1 MLARD
6 TTVQEVLHT
15 LTPVEQAALVK
26 SFFASFPASAR
37 DQLLAEALR
46 VEIPAGTVWYREA
59 DEPQRVSL
67 VVSGLLRLY
76 LAAPDGRQLTV
87 RYARSGD
94 ALGIATSAGGPGI
107 LTKQVVTDCALLVFR
122 RPTLLALGQRDV
134 RVAWAIAEEITH
146 RLFVYMDVIAAT
158 TMGTVRQRVARHL
171 LDLSCSHQQG
181 TALLAPVSQ
190 QELADAVGSV
200 REVVARALRQ
210 LRDAGLVETN
220 SQGILIHDP
229 IGAPWRDV
237 VADALSRQ
245 DRRNQS
251 HTGVGQK
258 LLRRRHA

>member
-1 MLARD
+1 MTSIPRCHILGWPWEVSMLARD

-146 RLFVYMDVIAAT
+146 RLFVYPGICSISPAVTSRAPPSSHPSASRNWPMPSARCGRWSLARSGSC
-158 TMGTVRQRVARHL
+158 GTRGSWRPIRRGFSSTIRSGL
-171 LDLSCSHQQG
+171 LG
-181 TALLAPVSQ
+181 ETWSQ
-190 QELADAVGSV
+190 
-200 REVVARALRQ
+200 
-210 LRDAGLVETN
+210 T
-220 SQGILIHDP
+220 P
-229 IGAPWRDV
+229 
-237 VADALSRQ
+237 
-245 DRRNQS
+245 
-251 HTGVGQK
+251 
-258 LLRRRHA
+258 